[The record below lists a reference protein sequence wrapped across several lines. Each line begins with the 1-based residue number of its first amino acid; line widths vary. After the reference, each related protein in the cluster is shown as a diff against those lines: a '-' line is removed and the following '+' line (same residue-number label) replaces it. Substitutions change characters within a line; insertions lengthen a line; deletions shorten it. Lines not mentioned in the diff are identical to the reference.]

1 MKMNE
6 IDKTN
11 LSEEDWII
19 VGKTFNFM
27 KAAAKAREGQ
37 SPDTMIEFECPVCG
51 GKARTGYA
59 SYNGHPW
66 GNCDCGLGFIV

>member
-37 SPDTMIEFECPVCG
+37 PPDTLIEFECPVCG
-51 GKARTGYA
+51 EKQ
-59 SYNGHPW
+59 
-66 GNCDCGLGFIV
+66 GLDMQVIMVILGAIVIVD